1 MTTELS
7 PKPSPEPSPKPSAE
21 PSTSPSTEPAPLPV
35 AGGPAAPTPAQPRT
49 PTLDL
54 TSARSPRPLGGLVR
68 ALAAS
73 DHGSFHGAVGR
84 ASLGAALG
92 GLGAY
97 LLGALVTA
105 GPWLTSALWT
115 TGLISGALAGVA
127 AQGKQRGIRA
137 LFGGVLGLV
146 GSALHIATVG
156 TWAPFG
162 ALILGASCAPVLA
175 RGDTKKR
182 VALTGLLA
190 SAFAYAGLFVTQALL
205 DREFLVGLLPAP
217 IAVALIAGAGGMILG
232 LASAPRHLIRP
243 IDPVEAS
250 FSEWIAKQQ
259 GELREVLTRAL
270 AVYTAVRRDIEAR
283 KDEDTSIRELSAR
296 VGELMLRMLE
306 IAHRCERIERD
317 LAETPTEE
325 IDARILRLKSRAEG
339 TNDAEAARTYLAASA
354 SLEAQRHSLE
364 SITRGRERVVARL
377 HGHLALLERI
387 RFSLLHMRSAHA
399 ERFDDGVLPVTE
411 ALEELSR
418 ELDATSVAVGEVYGQ
433 RASNAR
439 ALVSG
444 ADSTPHRE
452 NRVEQA

>member
-1 MTTELS
+1 M
-7 PKPSPEPSPKPSAE
+7 
-21 PSTSPSTEPAPLPV
+21 
-35 AGGPAAPTPAQPRT
+35 
-49 PTLDL
+49 
-54 TSARSPRPLGGLVR
+54 LGQ
-68 ALAAS
+68 ALASS
-73 DHGSFHGAVGR
+73 DHGSFHGAVSR

-97 LLGALVTA
+97 LLGTLVA
-105 GPWLTSALWT
+105 ASPWLTSALFT
-115 TGLISGALAGVA
+115 TGLMSGALAAVA
-127 AQGKQRGIRA
+127 AQGKRRGLRA
-137 LFGGVLGLV
+137 LLGGALGLV
-146 GSALHIATVG
+146 GSALHIATVA

-162 ALILGASCAPVLA
+162 ALILGAACAPVLA

-182 VALTGLLA
+182 MALTALLA
-190 SAFAYAGLFVTQALL
+190 SGFAYTGLFVARALI
-205 DREFLVGLLPAP
+205 DREILVGLLPAP
-217 IAVALIAGAGGMILG
+217 FAVALIAGAGGMILG
-232 LASAPRHLIRP
+232 LASAPRHLMRP

-250 FSEWIAKQQ
+250 FSACIANQQ
-259 GELREVLTRAL
+259 GELREVLVRAL
-270 AVYTAVRRDIEAR
+270 AVYTAVRRDIEGR
-283 KDEDTSIRELSAR
+283 KEDDVAIQQLSTR

-306 IAHRCERIERD
+306 IAHRCDRIERD

-325 IDARILRLKSRAEG
+325 IEARILHLKARAQD
-339 TNDAEAARTYLAASA
+339 TRDAEAARTYLAASA

-399 ERFDDGVLPVTE
+399 ERIGDGVLPVTE

-433 RASNAR
+433 DPSSDR

-444 ADSTPHRE
+444 ADNTPHPDSRG
-452 NRVEQA
+452 EQG